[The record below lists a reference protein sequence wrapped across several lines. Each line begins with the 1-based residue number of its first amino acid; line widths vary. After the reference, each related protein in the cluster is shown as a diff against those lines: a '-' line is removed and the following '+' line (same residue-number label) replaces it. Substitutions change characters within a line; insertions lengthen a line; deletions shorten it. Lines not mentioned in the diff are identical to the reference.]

1 MNSRPPEALDPP
13 RKVAVIACGVLLWNL
28 DRLRRAGTAGPE
40 LLVRGFPAQLHRNPR
55 ELRRR
60 LQEEIDRLDAE
71 PGLDAIVVGYGVCG
85 RGSVGLFARSVP
97 LVLPRV
103 QDCIGLF
110 LGSHSRYMSE
120 FRRRPGTRY
129 MTQGWYERT
138 VAAQP
143 TADREQVTE
152 RLGDSLYGPAFEEL
166 AERFGAENA
175 RFICEFRDSWKRN
188 YRRAAYI
195 RFEGEPPQPPGQRIT
210 EGMAGTLGWEHQVIE
225 GDESLLAAM
234 LSGRWDD
241 PRILV
246 VPPGAKTVT
255 APGNAVLGYV
265 AGHDSRIDELLERYH
280 PDRRQRPVRR
290 EGLGL
295 GIDTGGTYTD
305 AVIYDF
311 ESGVI
316 CASAKAPTTH
326 EDLVVGIRDALG
338 RLPRPRLEEV
348 RRVGLSTT
356 LATNAFIEAKGRP
369 VGLLLMA
376 PVAVDTEQLPFRF
389 VHKLSGALNMDGE
402 ELAPLDPGEVREAV
416 RRAVAAGCQALAISG
431 FGSVVNPM
439 HEKAAA
445 RIALEEGGLHTVCGH
460 ELSTHLNFI
469 ERATT
474 AAMNARLIPL
484 IEHLLDAVEK
494 ALGEFGVGQ
503 APVMVVRGDGSQMLS
518 AVARA
523 TPVETVLSGP
533 AASVV
538 GAARLSGIAEAVAMD
553 MGGTT
558 LDVARIHE
566 GRPILSNDGAR
577 IGGFR
582 TSVRAMATRTTG
594 LGGDSEIDLSRWPR
608 VRIGPRRIMPVC
620 RIRADF
626 PDFAAELESNLVEKV
641 AFGPN
646 CLDFVALAPG
656 VGPGSDPMLE
666 PLADGPL
673 LLDELARRLNRPG
686 ARHIRWQALETRG
699 VIRRYGLT
707 LTDLLHIEGRFT
719 AFDAEISR
727 RTLELWVRM
736 LDADPQDILEH
747 VYCEFRRRVC
757 NEALGAALPVTC
769 PWDASDELRD
779 WLNAHLAEQL
789 RPAHPESE
797 SGTGPVFRVS
807 LGIPVVAVGAP
818 VAELFPQ
825 IQPVLGT
832 EVIVPQ
838 AAAVAN
844 ALGAIAGDVMLR
856 ETAVIRVTE
865 DGALLCSWRGGTARP
880 ANIETALTACEQA
893 LLERLRERAAANRI
907 PFQAPEFTAVAHRAD
922 TLDGTVFLGVTL
934 TAELKG

>member
-1 MNSRPPEALDPP
+1 MNARLPEALEPP
-13 RKVAVIACGVLLWNL
+13 RKVAVIACGVLGWNL
-28 DRLRRAGTAGPE
+28 GRLRRDGTTDPE
-40 LLVRGFPAQLHRNPR
+40 LLVLEFPAQLHRNPR

-60 LQEEIDRLDAE
+60 LQQEIDRLDTE

-143 TADREQVTE
+143 TADREKAATE

-195 RFEGEPPQPPGQRIT
+195 RFKGEPPDPPGQRIT
-210 EGMAGTLGWEHQVIE
+210 EGMSGTLGWEHQVIE

-246 VPPGAKTVT
+246 VPPGGKTVT
-255 APGNAVLGYV
+255 APGNAVFGYV

-280 PDRRQRPVRR
+280 AGHERRPLSRN
-290 EGLGL
+290 GLGL

-311 ESGVI
+311 EADAV

-326 EDLVVGIRDALG
+326 EDLVIGIRDALEK
-338 RLPRPRLEEV
+338 LPRPRLAAV

-376 PVAVDTEQLPFRF
+376 PVAVDLDQLPFRF
-389 VHKLSGALNMDGE
+389 VRKLAGALSMDGE
-402 ELAPLDPGEVREAV
+402 ELAPLDTAEVRQAV
-416 RRAVAAGCQALAISG
+416 REAVAAGCQALAISG
-431 FGSVVNPM
+431 FGSVVNPI
-439 HEKAAA
+439 HEKTAA

-494 ALGEFGVGQ
+494 ALAEFGVEGV
-503 APVMVVRGDGSQMLS
+503 PVMVVRGDGSQMLS
-518 AVARA
+518 EVARA

-538 GAARLSGIAEAVAMD
+538 GAARLSGIAEAVAID

-558 LDVARIHE
+558 LDVARIHD

-594 LGGDSEIDLSRWPR
+594 LGGDSEIDLSHWPR
-608 VRIGPRRIMPVC
+608 VRIGPRRILPVC
-620 RIRADF
+620 RIRTDF
-626 PDFAAELESNLVEKV
+626 PRISFELEPNVVEKI

-656 VGPGSDPMLE
+656 AETGDNPMLR
-666 PLADGPL
+666 PLEDGPL

-686 ARHIRWQALETRG
+686 ARHIRWQDLETQG
-699 VIRRYGLT
+699 LIRRYGLT
-707 LTDLLHIEGRFT
+707 LTDLLHVEGRFT
-719 AFDAEISR
+719 AFDASISQR
-727 RTLELWVRM
+727 LLDLWVRM
-736 LDADPQDILEH
+736 LDADPQDILER

-757 NEALGAALPVTC
+757 NEALGAALPETC
-769 PWDASDELRD
+769 PWDVSDGLRD
-779 WLNAHLAEQL
+779 WMTAHLAEQL
-789 RPAHPESE
+789 HLTEAESL
-797 SGTGPVFRVS
+797 GKGPVFKVG
-807 LGIPVVAVGAP
+807 LGVPVIAVGAP

-825 IQPVLGT
+825 VQPVLGT
-832 EVIVPQ
+832 EVLVPQ

-844 ALGAIAGDVMLR
+844 ALGAVAGDVMLR

-880 ANIETALTACEQA
+880 PNIENALTVCEQA
-893 LLERLRERAAANRI
+893 IVERLRERATANRI
-907 PFQAPEFTAVAHRAD
+907 PFHTPEFTAVAHRAD